1 MNDQQ
6 VAYQSQQVL
15 LQEVDSQLE
24 TLSLRYNKSI
34 DTVQLV
40 MTNDL

>member
-24 TLSLRYNKSI
+24 TLFLRYNKSI